1 MKLSKAFVKIIVG
14 IIIFIL
20 IMLIGPLDFF
30 YHGFYFDEPDEVV
43 LEGKN
48 TIEIDESGC
57 LVDFIPENKHL
68 VGFDIYFKDA
78 PNSGCLNIDIQD
90 EEGKKV
96 EEINISMSGIR
107 TESWYKVKT
116 SSNYSAGKTYT
127 MSISSSQCEFY
138 PTVVEANESISDDR
152 PSILISYAYAKP
164 TFRPIERLL
173 LCFIL
178 ISLYLFINVL
188 LSEESKTTEI
198 KKQIALWILLSSALA
213 WIYEFNPIDRYN
225 EKNLTYDGS
234 SGLIADIIMAYEDG
248 VGPTEEEYG
257 KKAHFG
263 LFFYNK
269 AVKDTDPTA
278 TWNDAYSLTNAS
290 VKVNNIPYNREY
302 AVVGNY
308 IKFSNGESIKITK
321 VKQDDEDDDDLVV
334 FLDSDKVLT
343 SEEYGDLED
352 AKYCDSDGREI
363 ASLDYYTFQIYSS
376 QYGLQAKIMT
386 RLAKYIDF
394 DRFDTICVLL
404 MGMTLAAIAL
414 LIDKKYNAML
424 AFIYYIVYALSTWIV
439 RFAHDRFFV
448 AFTWFLPMLVGLI
461 CSIRIN
467 DKKSR
472 VCSCILAGVF
482 ILIKCLCCGEFI
494 PTIMMGSIAFL
505 LVDFIKEIFA
515 KNKDKAILTIR
526 TIVFMGVSEV
536 TGFCTFILMHSYLKG
551 NGDIVAGF
559 KAFLASDIL
568 RRTNGGDFN
577 AMGDMLIWD
586 SLSASVLEVIG
597 KYFRFDTEVIVG
609 VDGRLFPII
618 CIIPLIVFIYDIKN
632 KRQNAELIGMYVVFF
647 LTAVSWYVLGKG
659 HACIHTSMCYVMWY
673 FGYVQIC
680 FYIIIE
686 AVTRYFGKGCK
697 FRQ

>member
-1 MKLSKAFVKIIVG
+1 MKISKSVIKIAVG
-14 IIIFIL
+14 VIIFVL
-20 IMLIGPLDFF
+20 MMLIGPLDFF
-30 YHGFYFDEPDEVV
+30 YHGYYFSEPDEVNV
-43 LEGKN
+43 EGKRI
-48 TIEIDESGC
+48 IEINESGC
-57 LVDFIPENKHL
+57 SVDFIPENKHL
-68 VGFDIYFKDA
+68 VGFDVFFKDA
-78 PNSGCLNIDIQD
+78 PNSGNLNIVIQN
-90 EEGKKV
+90 ENGKKT
-96 EEINISMSGIR
+96 EEITISLSDIR
-107 TESWYKVKT
+107 NESWYKIKT
-116 SSNYSAGKTYT
+116 TAKYSAGKTYT
-127 MSISSSQCEFY
+127 MNLSASQYEFC
-138 PTVVEANESISDDR
+138 PTVVESYESES
-152 PSILISYAYAKP
+152 SEKSNILMSSAYARP
-164 TFRPIERLL
+164 TFRPVERLL
-173 LCFIL
+173 LSL
-178 ISLYLFINVL
+178 VLVSLYLFISFW
-188 LSEESKTTEI
+188 LSEESKVNEI
-198 KKQIALWILLSSALA
+198 KKQVALWILISCSLA

-278 TWNDAYSLTNAS
+278 TWDDAYSLNNAS

-321 VKQDDEDDDDLVV
+321 VKQDEEDDDDLIV

-343 SEEYGDLED
+343 AEEYGNLED

-394 DRFDTICVLL
+394 DRFDTICELL
-404 MGMTLAAIAL
+404 MGMTLTAIVL
-414 LIDKKYNAML
+414 LIAKKYNALL
-424 AFIYYIVYALSTWIV
+424 AFIYYIVFALSTWIV

-526 TIVFMGVSEV
+526 TIVFMGVSEI

-632 KRQNAELIGMYVVFF
+632 KRQNVELIGMYVVFF